1 MLGVPRT
8 REKMTKAKVT
18 IILLVLILLA
28 GCQKEKEVS
37 VSQPAQPPPQAQA
50 QKQPP
55 HAMEIAAALK
65 AAGVP
70 FLKNPPGMKDVTL
83 PVDGSPGTKGSMIAV
98 NNPGGI
104 ISQATTATANADVDI
119 TVFSS
124 REKLQ
129 QAQQRMEAMDHRTQ
143 HDKDL
148 KLGTNVY
155 NIVEGCIWVT
165 LAPDIVTANV
175 PGEGKVLSGKRSKTL
190 DQYAETIRKT
200 LKQKYGD

>member
-1 MLGVPRT
+1 
-8 REKMTKAKVT
+8 MTKDKVT

-28 GCQKEKEVS
+28 ACQKEKQAS
-37 VSQPAQPPPQAQA
+37 VSQPAQPPPQV
-50 QKQPP
+50 QKQP
-55 HAMEIAAALK
+55 HAVEIAGVLK
-65 AAGVP
+65 AAGIP
-70 FLKNPPGMKDVTL
+70 FLKNPPDSKDVTY
-83 PVDGSPGTKGSMIAV
+83 PIDGSPGTKTSMLAV

-104 ISQATTATANADVDI
+104 ISRATTATANADVDI

-129 QAQQRMEAMDHRTQ
+129 EAQQRIEAMDHRTQ

-155 NIVEGCIWVT
+155 NIVEGCIWVS
-165 LAPDIVTANV
+165 LSPDIVTVNV
-175 PGEGKVLSGKRSKTL
+175 PGEGKFLSGKRSKTL

-200 LKQKYGD
+200 LKQKYGDYKCD